1 MDLNVVDNIGK
12 GNYDSKAVQSRRVSP
27 NKLPTFSANRMN
39 LDEQVAQFDEM
50 VYGDYQEP
58 VAADGQT
65 YVPKN
70 ADQLMD
76 MMTKPLTMENISGSK
91 LPDAIKRSIISN
103 PLIEQ
108 PLEDPRMNELT
119 EKLAKGI
126 PGIQKS
132 MQILNDLERKDA
144 EKKALNEERII
155 NTNPQG
161 QNGTI
166 DYSVIRSIIEEV
178 VDEKLSKFAPM
189 LTESVGGNCGALS
202 VMNIKNNKFLFLDDN
217 DNIFECQMVFRGKN
231 KAKRKK

>member
-27 NKLPTFSANRMN
+27 NNLPTFNASRVN
-39 LDEQVAQFDEM
+39 LDEQVAQFDDM

-58 VAADGQT
+58 VSADGQT

-132 MQILNDLERKDA
+132 MQILNNLEKKDA
-144 EKKALNEERII
+144 EKKELNEERIVR
-155 NTNPQG
+155 PKQ
-161 QNGTI
+161 QGTI
-166 DYSVIRSIIEEV
+166 DYDAIRSIIEEV

-189 LTESVGGNCGALS
+189 LTESVGANCGALS

-217 DNIFECQMVFRGKN
+217 DNIFECQMVFKGKN
-231 KAKRKK
+231 KARRKK

>member
-27 NKLPTFSANRMN
+27 SNLPTFSAGGMN
-39 LDEQVAQFDEM
+39 LDEQVARFDEM
-50 VYGDYQEP
+50 VYGDYSEP

-76 MMTKPLTMENISGSK
+76 IMTKPLTMENISGSK

-108 PLEDPRMNELT
+108 PTEDPRMNELT
-119 EKLAKGI
+119 EKLAKGM

-132 MQILNDLERKDA
+132 MQILNDLEKKDA
-144 EKKALNEERII
+144 EKRELNEERIAR
-155 NTNPQG
+155 PKQ
-161 QNGTI
+161 QGTI
-166 DYSVIRSIIEEV
+166 DYDVIRSIIEEV
-178 VDEKLSKFAPM
+178 VDEKLTKFAPM
-189 LTESVGGNCGALS
+189 LTESRGANCGALS

-217 DNIFECQMVFRGKN
+217 DNIFECQMVFKGKN

>member
-27 NKLPTFSANRMN
+27 NKLPTFNASRVN
-39 LDEQVAQFDEM
+39 LDEQVAQFDDM
-50 VYGDYQEP
+50 VYGEYQEP
-58 VAADGQT
+58 VSADGQT

-132 MQILNDLERKDA
+132 MQILNNLEKKDA
-144 EKKALNEERII
+144 EKKELNEERIAK
-155 NTNPQG
+155 PKQ
-161 QNGTI
+161 QGTI
-166 DYSVIRSIIEEV
+166 DYDAIRSIIEEV

-189 LTESVGGNCGALS
+189 LTESVGANCGALS
-202 VMNIKNNKFLFLDDN
+202 VMNIRNNKFLFLDDN
-217 DNIFECQMVFRGKN
+217 DNIFECQMVFKGKN
-231 KAKRKK
+231 KARRKK

>member
-1 MDLNVVDNIGK
+1 MDLNVADNIGK
-12 GNYDSKAVQSRRVSP
+12 GSYDSKDVQSRRVLP
-27 NKLPTFSANRMN
+27 NKLPTFNASRVN

-58 VAADGQT
+58 VSADGQT

-91 LPDAIKRSIISN
+91 LPEAIKRSIISN
-103 PLIEQ
+103 PLVEQ

-132 MQILNDLERKDA
+132 MQILNDLEKKDA
-144 EKKALNEERII
+144 EKKELNEERSVS
-155 NTNPQG
+155 TKQ
-161 QNGTI
+161 QGTI
-166 DYSVIRSIIEEV
+166 DYNVIRTIIEEV

-189 LTESVGGNCGALS
+189 LTESRGSNCGALS
-202 VMNIKNNKFLFLDDN
+202 VMNIRNNKFLFLDDN
-217 DNIFECQMVFRGKN
+217 DNIFECQMVFKGKN
-231 KAKRKK
+231 KARRKK